1 MKKVIAILLALLLPM
16 CASAETLREQV
27 NAPEHATGRWT
38 SNTEHTVI
46 TMDAVVMIPETDHVH
61 TWAVSGRDANY
72 QDAMHMAQGA
82 APDTNWEHDWTCS
95 QYPDTA
101 SWDGRR
107 ESPYIIRNA
116 EYGYIMMNYL
126 FESQPGMELSSYN
139 WHIDTVFGEKR
150 IQATTSY
157 RYEQEF
163 SYSQNTFLS
172 EDIGILEH
180 EALPGQSVSLAQA
193 RTLAETLSAG
203 FGQDFQLARTAK
215 VEASEA
221 LQTGIDNNYA
231 AGSPSGPWA
240 YWFCFTR
247 NVDGIPVTLT
257 DTAGFEDPENV
268 RDQPYESGPHEERL
282 ICVVDQGRIVY
293 AVLQNPWTL
302 GGVIHENVDLLPF
315 DDILRIFG
323 SIAPLSI
330 QAGEGD
336 VEKNRLT
343 YSGACYV
350 GACIDGAVLVAA
362 KEVKT
367 TAGTW
372 ELRPVWDFFGIR
384 TMPFSIDDSPCNVAL
399 TIDAISGTII
409 DRSYGY

>member
-1 MKKVIAILLALLLPM
+1 MKKVIAILLALLLPL

-38 SNTEHTVI
+38 SNTGHTVI
-46 TMDAVVMIPETDHVH
+46 TMDAVVIIPETDHVH

-95 QYPDTA
+95 QYPATA

-116 EYGYIMMNYL
+116 EYGYIMTNYL
-126 FESQPGMELSSYN
+126 FESQPSMELSSYN

-180 EALPGQSVSLAQA
+180 EALPGQSVSLSQA
-193 RTLAETLSAG
+193 RTLAETLAAG
-203 FGQDFQLARTAK
+203 FGQDFRLARTAR
-215 VEASEA
+215 VEASETLEA
-221 LQTGIDNNYA
+221 RNEGNSADI
-231 AGSPSGPWA
+231 GPWA

-247 NVDGIPVTLT
+247 SVDGIPVTLT

-302 GGVIHENVDLLPF
+302 GGVIQENVELLPF

-343 YSGACYV
+343 YTNSWHITEIRLGYMP
-350 GACIDGAVLVAA
+350 VLV
-362 KEVKT
+362 KDGG
-367 TAGTW
+367 GTW

-399 TIDAISGTII
+399 TIDAIDGTII

>member
-1 MKKVIAILLALLLPM
+1 
-16 CASAETLREQV
+16 
-27 NAPEHATGRWT
+27 
-38 SNTEHTVI
+38 
-46 TMDAVVMIPETDHVH
+46 
-61 TWAVSGRDANY
+61 
-72 QDAMHMAQGA
+72 MAQGA
-82 APDTNWEHDWTCS
+82 APDTNWERDWTCS
-95 QYPDTA
+95 QYPATA

-107 ESPYIIRNA
+107 ESPYIIRNV
-116 EYGYIMMNYL
+116 EYGYISMNYL
-126 FESQPGMELSSYN
+126 FESQPSMELGSYN

-157 RYEQEF
+157 RYKQEF
-163 SYSQNTFLS
+163 SYSQNIFFS
-172 EDIGILEH
+172 EEIGILEH
-180 EALPGQSVSLAQA
+180 EALPGQSVSLSQA
-193 RTLAETLSAG
+193 RTLAETLAAG
-203 FGQDFQLARTAK
+203 FRQDFRLARTAK

-221 LQTGIDNNYA
+221 LQARIDNDYA
-231 AGSPSGPWA
+231 DGSPFGPWA

-247 NVDGIPVTLT
+247 SVDGIPVTLT

-282 ICVVDQGRIVY
+282 ICVVDQERIVY

-302 GGVIHENVDLLPF
+302 GGVIQENVELLPF

-336 VEKNRLT
+336 VKKNHLT
-343 YSGACYV
+343 YTNSWHITEIRLGYMP
-350 GACIDGAVLVAA
+350 VLV
-362 KEVKT
+362 KDGG
-367 TAGTW
+367 GTW